1 MNLADSKWKARKLE
15 IRDALWVLLF
25 LALHFSSPIVN
36 PAEVELLVAAGLF
49 ELCEPRIDF
58 FRDKQAGRLA
68 SVLVRLVIAYLL
80 IGVTGG
86 ITSSYYLIL
95 LLPVVTAA
103 TLFEALGTFLLT
115 ALAGAGYLS
124 FLLFLD
130 FDRYIVPQ
138 DQQQEITFRIL
149 FLFLVAF
156 LTYQLARNNREAV
169 SRYQTLADELH
180 AANRNLVAAQADAQ
194 RSERLAALG
203 QLTAGLAHE
212 LRNPLGTIRTSA
224 EMLAKR
230 VGAADPLAQELT
242 GYISSEVDRTNE
254 LVKRFLDFAK
264 PFRLQLSAV
273 DLRDVVD
280 RAIQQVRSRAE
291 KKRVTIYRQDAPELA
306 ETPLDA
312 QWIEQML
319 ANLLANAID
328 ASPEDTVVTVVSREA
343 EGGVELAVSDR
354 GAGIPE
360 ENLQVIFN
368 PFFTTKAE
376 GTGLGLAIVSKIVDE
391 HHGRIFVESKPGE
404 GATFRVW
411 LPRRAESE

>member
-1 MNLADSKWKARKLE
+1 M
-15 IRDALWVLLF
+15 RDALWVLLF

-36 PAEVELLVAAGLF
+36 PAEVELLIAAAIF
-49 ELCEPRIDF
+49 ELCEPRIAF
-58 FRDKQAGRLA
+58 FRERRTGRLA
-68 SVLVRLVIAYLL
+68 SVLVRLLIAYLL

-103 TLFEALGTFLLT
+103 TLFEAIGTFLLT
-115 ALAGAGYLS
+115 SLTGASYLS
-124 FLLFLD
+124 FLLYLD
-130 FDRYIVPQ
+130 FNQFTVPP
-138 DQQQEITFRIL
+138 DQQQELSFRIL
-149 FLFLVAF
+149 FLFLAAF
-156 LTYQLARNNREAV
+156 LTYQLARNSREAV
-169 SRYQTLADELH
+169 NRYQTLADELKV
-180 AANRNLVAAQADAQ
+180 ANRNLVAAQADAQ

-230 VGAADPLAQELT
+230 VPASDEIAKELT
-242 GYISSEVDRTNE
+242 GYIASEVDRTNE

-264 PFRLQLSAV
+264 PFRLQVSAV
-273 DLRDVVD
+273 DLREVID
-280 RAIQQVRSRAE
+280 RAIHQVKSRAE
-291 KKRVTIYRQDAPELA
+291 AKRVTIYRQDSPELP
-306 ETPLDA
+306 EIPLDA

-328 ASPEDTVVTVVSREA
+328 ASPEEAVVSVLSREA
-343 EGGVELAVSDR
+343 EGGVELSVADR

-360 ENLQVIFN
+360 QNRQVIFN

-391 HHGRIFVESKPGE
+391 HHGRIFVESNPGE

-411 LPRRAESE
+411 LPRRMGSE

>member
-1 MNLADSKWKARKLE
+1 M
-15 IRDALWVLLF
+15 RDALWVLLF

-36 PAEVELLVAAGLF
+36 PAEVELLIAAAIF
-49 ELCEPRIDF
+49 ELCEPRIGF
-58 FRDKQAGRLA
+58 FREKAAGRMA
-68 SVLVRLVIAYLL
+68 SVLVRLLIAYLL

-103 TLFEALGTFLLT
+103 TLFEAVGTFVLT
-115 ALAGAGYLS
+115 ALTGASYLS
-124 FLLFLD
+124 FLLYLD
-130 FDRYIVPQ
+130 FNQYTVPP
-138 DQQQEITFRIL
+138 DQQQEISFRIL
-149 FLFLVAF
+149 FLFLAAF
-156 LTYQLARNNREAV
+156 LTYQLARNSREAV
-169 SRYQTLADELH
+169 SRYQTLADELKE
-180 AANRNLVAAQADAQ
+180 ANRNLLAAQADAQ

-230 VGAADPLAQELT
+230 VPASDELAKELT

-264 PFRLQLSAV
+264 PFRLQVTAV
-273 DLRDVVD
+273 DLREVID
-280 RAIQQVRSRAE
+280 RAIQQVKSRAE
-291 KKRVTIYRQDAPELA
+291 AKRVTIYRQDSPELP
-306 ETPLDA
+306 EIPLDA

-328 ASPEDTVVTVVSREA
+328 ASPEDAVVTVISREA
-343 EGGVELAVSDR
+343 EGGVELSVADR

-360 ENLQVIFN
+360 QNRQVIFN
-368 PFFTTKAE
+368 PFFTSKAE

-391 HHGRIFVESKPGE
+391 HHGRIFVESNPGE

-411 LPRRAESE
+411 LPRRMESE

>member
-1 MNLADSKWKARKLE
+1 M
-15 IRDALWVLLF
+15 RDALWVLLF

-36 PAEVELLVAAGLF
+36 PAEVELLVAAAIF
-49 ELCEPRIDF
+49 ELCEPRIGF
-58 FRDKQAGRLA
+58 FRERRSGRLA

-103 TLFEALGTFLLT
+103 TLFEAIGSFLLT
-115 ALAGAGYLS
+115 ALTGASYLS
-124 FLLFLD
+124 FLLYLD
-130 FDRYIVPQ
+130 FNQFTVPP
-138 DQQQEITFRIL
+138 DQQQEISFRIL
-149 FLFLVAF
+149 FLFLAAF
-156 LTYQLARNNREAV
+156 LTYQLARNSREAV
-169 SRYQTLADELH
+169 NRYQTLADELKE
-180 AANRNLVAAQADAQ
+180 ANRNLVAAQADAQ

-230 VGAADPLAQELT
+230 VPASDEIAKELT

-264 PFRLQLSAV
+264 PFRLQVTAV
-273 DLRDVVD
+273 DLREVID
-280 RAIQQVRSRAE
+280 RAIHQVKSRAE
-291 KKRVTIYRQDAPELA
+291 AKRVTIYRQDSPELP
-306 ETPLDA
+306 EIPLDA

-328 ASPEDTVVTVVSREA
+328 ASPEEAVVSVLSREA
-343 EGGVELAVSDR
+343 EGGVELSVADR

-360 ENLQVIFN
+360 QNRQVIFN

-391 HHGRIFVESKPGE
+391 HHGRIFVESNPGE

-411 LPRRAESE
+411 LPRRMESE

>member
-1 MNLADSKWKARKLE
+1 VNLADSIWQSAKPQM
-15 IRDALWVLLF
+15 RDALWVLLF

-58 FRDKQAGRLA
+58 FREKRAGRIA

-103 TLFEALGTFLLT
+103 TLFEALGTFSLT

-130 FDRYIVPQ
+130 FDRYIVPP

-149 FLFLVAF
+149 FLFVAAF

-169 SRYQTLADELH
+169 SRYQTLAGELQ

-230 VGAADPLAQELT
+230 VGAVDPLAQELT

-264 PFRLQLSAV
+264 PFRLQVSAV

-280 RAIQQVRSRAE
+280 RAIRQVRTRAE
-291 KKRVTIYRQDAPELA
+291 NKRVTIYRQDAPELA
-306 ETPLDA
+306 EAPLDA

-328 ASPEDTVVTVVSREA
+328 ASPEDAVVTVVLREA

-360 ENLQVIFN
+360 ENRQVIFN

>member
-1 MNLADSKWKARKLE
+1 M
-15 IRDALWVLLF
+15 RDALWVLLF

-36 PAEVELLVAAGLF
+36 PAEVELLVAAALF
-49 ELCEPRIDF
+49 EFCEPRIAF
-58 FRDKQAGRLA
+58 FREKGMGRLA
-68 SVLVRLVIAYLL
+68 SVLVRLAIAYLL

-103 TLFEALGTFLLT
+103 SLFEAIGAFLLT
-115 ALAGAGYLS
+115 GLTGVSYLS
-124 FLLFLD
+124 FLLYLD
-130 FDRYIVPQ
+130 FNQFTVPP
-138 DQQQEITFRIL
+138 DQQQEISFRIL
-149 FLFLVAF
+149 FLFLAAF
-156 LTYQLARNNREAV
+156 LTYQLARNSREAV
-169 SRYQTLADELH
+169 NRYQTLADELKE
-180 AANRNLVAAQADAQ
+180 ANRNLVAAQADAQ

-230 VGAADPLAQELT
+230 VPASDEIAKELT

-264 PFRLQLSAV
+264 PFRLQVAAV
-273 DLRDVVD
+273 DLREVID
-280 RAIQQVRSRAE
+280 RAIQQVKSRAE
-291 KKRVTIYRQDAPELA
+291 AKRVTIYRQDAPELA
-306 ETPLDA
+306 EIPLDA

-319 ANLLANAID
+319 ANLLANAVD
-328 ASPEDTVVTVVSREA
+328 ASPEEAVVTVLSREA
-343 EGGVELAVSDR
+343 EGGVELSVADR

-360 ENLQVIFN
+360 QNRQVIFN

-391 HHGRIFVESKPGE
+391 HHGRIFVESNPGE

-411 LPRRAESE
+411 LPRRMESE

>member
-1 MNLADSKWKARKLE
+1 M
-15 IRDALWVLLF
+15 RDALWVLLF

-36 PAEVELLVAAGLF
+36 PAEVELLIGAALL
-49 ELCEPRIDF
+49 ELVEPRLGY
-58 FRDKQAGRLA
+58 FRESVWGRLL
-68 SVLVRLVIAYLL
+68 SVLLRLLLAYLL

-103 TLFEALGTFLLT
+103 TLFEAAGTFFLT
-115 ALAGAGYLS
+115 ALAGASYLS
-124 FLLFLD
+124 FLLYLD
-130 FDRYIVPQ
+130 FEQVVIPP
-138 DQQQEITFRIL
+138 DQQQEISFRIL
-149 FLFLVAF
+149 FLFLAAF

-169 SRYQTLADELH
+169 SRYQGLAGELKE
-180 AANRNLVAAQADAQ
+180 ANQNLVAAQADAQ

-230 VGAADPLAQELT
+230 VPASDELAQELA
-242 GYISSEVDRTNE
+242 GYIRSEVDRTNE

-264 PFRLQLSAV
+264 PFRLQLTAV
-273 DLRDVVD
+273 DLREVID
-280 RAIQQVRSRAE
+280 RAIHQVKARADA
-291 KKRVTIYRQDAPELA
+291 KRVTIYRQDSPDLA
-306 ETPLDA
+306 EIPLDA

-319 ANLLANAID
+319 ANLLGNAID
-328 ASPEDTVVTVVSREA
+328 ASPEEAVVTVVSREA
-343 EGGVELAVSDR
+343 EGGVELSVADR

-360 ENLQVIFN
+360 QNRQVIFN

-391 HHGRIFVESKPGE
+391 HRGRIFVESKPGE
-404 GATFRVW
+404 GASFHVW
-411 LPRRAESE
+411 LPRRTEEE